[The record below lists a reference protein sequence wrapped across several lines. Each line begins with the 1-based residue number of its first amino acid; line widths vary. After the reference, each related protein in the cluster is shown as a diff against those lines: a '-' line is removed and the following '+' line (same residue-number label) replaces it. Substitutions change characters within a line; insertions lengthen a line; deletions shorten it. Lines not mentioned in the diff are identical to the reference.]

1 MYGSM
6 SDLSDK
12 PSLIK
17 SVQFSLP
24 NSYHTDAIDSYNIN
38 VSGNSENELEVESFE
53 ISGANIGVS
62 NPSSIKYQKGR
73 LLFVGDIHGCL
84 DEFLELMKKVGY
96 RKGQDTLVLL
106 GDLVGKGP
114 SPHGV
119 IRAAKDLGAIGVRGN
134 HDDLVIRWFV
144 FLHQNER
151 TRVCL
156 DDQDKLG
163 EVLSDIKHSLPYHDF
178 KIKKEHV
185 QIARKMTK
193 EEFEYLSNLP
203 AMIHFKGNNTS
214 LIAVHAGLDPRKKL
228 SDQDSAVVMRM
239 RNILENGEPDEKR
252 KSGSAW
258 FEIYNTISSNP
269 TSSLSGESHLKSDIS
284 KNDNENKIS
293 ATSSSNLIMNSDGLA
308 SYPIVFY
315 GHDAKRGLQL
325 HENTVGLDSGCVYG
339 RKLSVYIY
347 PQNEVVQVDCPG
359 YAPVE

>member
-1 MYGSM
+1 M

-12 PSLIK
+12 PSLMK
-17 SVQFSLP
+17 SVHFNLP
-24 NSYHTDAIDSYNIN
+24 ISSATDIK
-38 VSGNSENELEVESFE
+38 GNSENELEVESFE
-53 ISGANIGVS
+53 ISGSNIRAS
-62 NPSSIKYQKGR
+62 NSSSTKYKKGR
-73 LLFVGDIHGCL
+73 ILFVGDIHGCL
-84 DEFLELMKKVGY
+84 DEFLDLMKKVGY

-119 IRAAKDLGAIGVRGN
+119 IRAAKDLGAVGVRGN
-134 HDDLVIRWFV
+134 HDDLVIRWYV
-144 FLHQNER
+144 FLHLNER

-163 EVLSDIKHSLPYHDF
+163 EVLRDIKHSLPYHDF

-193 EEFEYLSNLP
+193 EEFDYLSNLP

-258 FEIYNTISSNP
+258 FEIYNSISPYSS
-269 TSSLSGESHLKSDIS
+269 SSLSSDTRLNSDIP
-284 KNDNENKIS
+284 KNVDENKIR
-293 ATSSSNLIMNSDGLA
+293 ASSNLIMNSDGLE
-308 SYPIVFY
+308 SQPIVFY
-315 GHDAKRGLQL
+315 GHDAKRGLQI

-347 PQNEVVQVDCPG
+347 PQNEVVQADCPG